1 MDPDNNMNMRHI
13 QIFSDPLSLA
23 HAAASRFQESA
34 TIAIAQRG
42 VFSVALAG
50 GSTPRRTYSL
60 LAAEPYRSQIEWDKI
75 HFFWGDERCV
85 PPDHPDSNYRMAWES
100 LLSHIPIAPG
110 HVHRMQGENP
120 DVATAAA
127 AYTREIRA
135 VFDAADLPKFDLV
148 LLGLGPDGHTL
159 SLFPGSAALAESKDL
174 VVANWVEK
182 FKTWRIT
189 MTARLV
195 NHAACSLF
203 QVEGE
208 DKASP
213 LREVLHGAYDP
224 GRYPAQLIR
233 PADGECYWFVDQ
245 RAAALLPDPD

>member
-1 MDPDNNMNMRHI
+1 MPHI
-13 QIFSDPLSLA
+13 QVFPDPQSLA
-23 HAAASRFQESA
+23 HAAAALFQESA
-34 TIAIAQRG
+34 SKAIAQRG
-42 VFSVALAG
+42 VFTVALAG
-50 GSTPRRTYSL
+50 GSTPRLTYSL

-85 PPDHPDSNYRMAWES
+85 PPDHPDSNYRMAREA
-100 LLSHIPIAPG
+100 LLSHIPIAPD
-110 HVHRMQGENP
+110 HVHRIQGENP
-120 DVATAAA
+120 DAASAAA
-127 AYTREIRA
+127 AYENEIRSVFGA
-135 VFDAADLPKFDLV
+135 VELPAFDLV

-159 SLFPGSAALAESKDL
+159 SLFPGSAALAGPPEL

-189 MTARLV
+189 ITARLA
-195 NHAACSLF
+195 NHAACILF

-213 LREVLHGAYDP
+213 LHEVLYGAYDP
-224 GRYPAQLIR
+224 GKYPAQLIR

-245 RAAALLPDPD
+245 LAGALLPALNEP